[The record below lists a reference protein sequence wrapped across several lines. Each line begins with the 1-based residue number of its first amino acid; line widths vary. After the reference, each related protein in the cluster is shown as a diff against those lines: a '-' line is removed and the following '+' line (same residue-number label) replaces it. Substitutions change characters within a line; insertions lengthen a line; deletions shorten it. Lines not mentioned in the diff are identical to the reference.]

1 MSRTPIIGTLCI
13 IKLSLKVKLTCK
25 EQNKIKYNEKN
36 LLRVQFFFVK
46 VNLSEYTREVSIRG
60 CTVAL

>member
-1 MSRTPIIGTLCI
+1 MSRTPIVGNPCI
-13 IKLSLKVKLTCK
+13 IKLSLEIKLTGK

-46 VNLSEYTREVSIRG
+46 VNLRE
-60 CTVAL
+60 